1 MYNIDNIKLANDIF
15 YYLLKNR
22 EINEEK
28 SPEYF
33 KDYCEKEEIMNLVK
47 LQGES
52 FNSKIEKYG
61 SNIYIIPNEDNEFL
75 GYSKKELKKEL
86 CKSTATDK
94 DYYLSQFVI
103 LTLLVEFYNSS
114 SRSSKSRDSL
124 KGGEF
129 LNIISDRLKEAC
141 EREDIEKL
149 EADSGIAYEN
159 IYEKWQALKSSD
171 ISNRQKTTKEGFIY
185 TILTFLENQGLIHYI
200 VSDDMIMTTSKLD
213 SFMDFNILN
222 RSNYERVVYALGGYD
237 NE

>member
-1 MYNIDNIKLANDIF
+1 MYNTDNIKLANDIF
-15 YYLLKNR
+15 YYLLQNR
-22 EINEEK
+22 EINEK
-28 SPEYF
+28 KATEYF
-33 KDYCEKEEIMNLVK
+33 RSYCENEEIMNLVK
-47 LQGES
+47 LQGDS
-52 FNSKIEKYG
+52 FNCKIEKYG
-61 SNIYIIPNEDNEFL
+61 SNIYIIPNEDNEYL

-86 CKSTATDK
+86 CKSNATDK

-103 LTLLVEFYNSS
+103 LTLLVEFYSSS

-129 LNIISDRLKEAC
+129 LNIIGDRLKEAC
-141 EREDIEKL
+141 EREDL
-149 EADSGIAYEN
+149 EILESDSGIAYEN

-200 VSDDMIMTTSKLD
+200 VNDDMIMTTSKLD
-213 SFMDFNILN
+213 NFMDFNILN
-222 RSNYERVVYALGGYD
+222 KANYERVVYALGGEF